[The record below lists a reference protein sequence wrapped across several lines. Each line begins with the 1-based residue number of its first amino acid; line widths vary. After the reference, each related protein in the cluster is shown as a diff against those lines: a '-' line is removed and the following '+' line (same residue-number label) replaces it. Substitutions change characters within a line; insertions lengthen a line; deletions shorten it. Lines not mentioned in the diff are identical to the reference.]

1 MQTNGVCR
9 WRCWGWFLMGA
20 FLFCALGCAEGEPC
34 SVKGQVTHLGKPIE
48 EGNIRFLTAGETPGP
63 GGSAK
68 ITNGSYEVPA
78 GSGMCAGS
86 YTVAISATREPT
98 EKEAAAMKRGEDDEP
113 EEGEEGEAAAPVA
126 PRRVQYL
133 PEKYSMGQELKADLA
148 PGENTKD
155 FNLD

>member
-34 SVKGQVTHLGKPIE
+34 SVKGQVTFQGKPIE
-48 EGNIRFLTAGETPGP
+48 QGNIRFLTVGETPGP
-63 GGSAK
+63 GGASK

-86 YTVAISATREPT
+86 YTVAIMATRAPT
-98 EKEAAAMKRGEDDEP
+98 EQEIAAMTGDEEP
-113 EEGEEGEAAAPVA
+113 EEEEEGKTVPPSE
-126 PRRVQYL
+126 RRIQYL
-133 PEKYSMGQELKADLA
+133 PEKYALGQELKADLT
-148 PGENTKD
+148 PGENTTD